1 MIIFPYCHFQM
12 REGGPIDRDRA
23 RLRTRRLRAGVR
35 TRYSLTIMQN
45 EVLYWSL
52 IIFG

>member
-12 REGGPIDRDRA
+12 REGGQIDRDRA